1 MVSLKRDPRTDPRP
15 GDVLHCHHSY
25 GSTSYT
31 VVDVFP
37 ANCPPWASV
46 RYLASE
52 AGFSTRHGRSLARWS
67 AMALGFEVV
76 TVADDDGGAS

>member
-1 MVSLKRDPRTDPRP
+1 MSLNRDPRTDPRA
-15 GDVLHCHHSY
+15 GDVLRCYHSY

-37 ANCPPWASV
+37 DDCPPWATV
-46 RYLASE
+46 RYLTGE
-52 AGFSTRHGRSLARWS
+52 AGFSIGHRRSLAHWS
-67 AMALGFEVV
+67 AMVLGFEVV